1 MAARFP
7 LGKKVCSILLSDPR
21 PREEWV
27 DDGSGS
33 RRPSGQR
40 VTDELG
46 RPVSSVEMMCV
57 SEITEPRVVQA
68 ELPDELVAELALGSM
83 AVLQGRVFVDASSRR
98 DSRQIM
104 QYLGGVE
111 QVLPI
116 TQWPSAC
123 DWAEQVI
130 DNVA

>member
-7 LGKKVCSILLSDPR
+7 LGKNVCSILLSEPR

-40 VTDELG
+40 VTDDAG
-46 RPVSSVEMMCV
+46 RPVSAVEMMCV
-57 SEITEPRVVQA
+57 SDITDARVVQA
-68 ELPDELVAELALGSM
+68 DLPDELVSDLSLGSM
-83 AVLQGRVFVDASSRR
+83 VILKGSVFVDVTSRR
-98 DSRQIM
+98 DSRQLS

-111 QVLPI
+111 MVTPMP
-116 TQWPSAC
+116 QWVSAC
-123 DWAEQVI
+123 DWASEVI
-130 DNVA
+130 DSVS